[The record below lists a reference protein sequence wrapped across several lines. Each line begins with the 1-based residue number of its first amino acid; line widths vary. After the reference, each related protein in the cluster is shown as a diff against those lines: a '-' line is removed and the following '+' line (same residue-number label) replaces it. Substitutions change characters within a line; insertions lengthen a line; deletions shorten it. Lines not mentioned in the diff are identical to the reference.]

1 MTDGV
6 PPILHVIAGP
16 NGAGKT
22 TFYDLQLSRLTDAEF
37 VNADRLAEAHFGHV
51 AATQAES
58 EQGQNLAQTRREALI
73 EAGESLV
80 MESTFSHPSKIDF
93 VRDALAA
100 GYRVVVYHLNV
111 RNPDHAVLR
120 VEARV
125 AEGGHAAPAD
135 RIRARYVRNQPLIRE
150 AVLAAH
156 RAFVFDNSAL
166 GQPPRRLLTFV
177 DGRVTEAADDLPAWA
192 LALYGGELAP

>member
-1 MTDGV
+1 MTEGV
-6 PPILHVIAGP
+6 PPVLHVIAGP

-51 AATQAES
+51 AATKAES

-100 GYRVVVYHLNV
+100 GYRVVVYHLTSATPTM
-111 RNPDHAVLR
+111 RSCGWRRGSPRAVTPPPR
-120 VEARV
+120 TAS
-125 AEGGHAAPAD
+125 APAMC
-135 RIRARYVRNQPLIRE
+135 ATSP
-150 AVLAAH
+150 
-156 RAFVFDNSAL
+156 
-166 GQPPRRLLTFV
+166 
-177 DGRVTEAADDLPAWA
+177 
-192 LALYGGELAP
+192 